1 MAAPSEG
8 TASEGTASAQD
19 VEPRILEGVRVLDF
33 TQYLAGPTVT
43 RLMAELGA
51 DIVKIEQAPGG
62 DPARYLPFS
71 ADGRSAYFV
80 QQNRGKRSVCV
91 DFNRPEAADV
101 IRDLVVA
108 ADVVVENYGPGV
120 LEKRGL
126 DWDSLRQINPR
137 LVMASISAFGRQN
150 SPLAHKVGFDTIAQA
165 FSGFMHMTGERDRPP
180 QFVGVGFAD
189 VSAGVH
195 ALTGLALALFH
206 RERTGRGQWVD
217 ISMID
222 CLFHAHEMNV
232 QFPAKNPRVDPMRSG
247 SHGGIGFP
255 AGCFKG
261 PEGYI
266 VIIALDRQWPGFC
279 QAIGRPDLLD
289 DPRYATARDR
299 AKAKAELVE
308 LTEAWMAGLGT
319 DQAVLDALE
328 AHRVPC
334 APVLTP
340 RQTLEHPYYRERE
353 MVRTVHD
360 PILGEV
366 TIPGFPFK
374 LSGRPELPELVA
386 ASLGQHNLDVLTGWA
401 GYAPDRVDELAGSGL
416 LHHRDRD

>member
-1 MAAPSEG
+1 MPA
-8 TASEGTASAQD
+8 ASEGDA
-19 VEPRILEGVRVLDF
+19 EPRILEGVRVLDF

-51 DIVKIEQAPGG
+51 DIVKVEQAPGG
-62 DPARYLPFS
+62 DPTRYLPFS

-91 DFNRPEAADV
+91 DFSRPESSDV

-137 LVMASISAFGRQN
+137 LIMASISAFGRRN
-150 SPLAHKVGFDTIAQA
+150 SPLSHKVGFDTIAQA

-195 ALTGLALALFH
+195 ALTGLSLALYH
-206 RERTGRGQWVD
+206 RERTGKGQWVD

-222 CLFHAHEMNV
+222 CLYHAHEINV
-232 QFPAKNPRVDPMRSG
+232 QFAAKNPRVDPKRSG

-266 VIIALDRQWPGFC
+266 VILALDRQWPNFC

-289 DPRYATARDR
+289 DPRYATGRDR
-299 AKAKAELVE
+299 AKAKEELIE

-319 DQAVLDALE
+319 DQAVLDALD
-328 AHRVPC
+328 AGRVPC
-334 APVLTP
+334 APVLSP
-340 RQTLEHPYYRERE
+340 RQTLDHPYYLERE
-353 MVRTVHD
+353 MVRVVPD
-360 PILGEV
+360 PILGDV
-366 TIPGFPFK
+366 TIPGFPLKFSNR
-374 LSGRPELPELVA
+374 LDLPDLTT
-386 ASLGQHNLDVLTGWA
+386 ASLGQHNTDVLGTWA
-401 GYAPDRVDELAGSGL
+401 GYDQARIDELARSGL
-416 LHHRDRD
+416 LHERDRD

>member
-1 MAAPSEG
+1 M
-8 TASEGTASAQD
+8 
-19 VEPRILEGVRVLDF
+19 LEGIKVLDF

-51 DIVKIEQAPGG
+51 DIVKVEQSPGG
-62 DPARYLPFS
+62 DPSRNLPFK

-91 DFNRPEAADV
+91 DLSRPESTDV
-101 IRDLVVA
+101 VLDLVRSV
-108 ADVVVENYGPGV
+108 DVVVENYGPGV

-126 DWDSLRQINPR
+126 DYESLRAVNPR
-137 LVMASISAFGRQN
+137 LVMASISAFGRRN
-150 SPLAHKVGFDTIAQA
+150 SPLSHKVGFDTIAQA

-180 QFVGVGFAD
+180 QYVGVAFAD

-222 CLFHAHEMNV
+222 CLYHAHEMNV
-232 QFPAKNPRVDPMRSG
+232 QLAAANPRVDPMRNG
-247 SHGGIGFP
+247 QHGGVGFP
-255 AGCFKG
+255 AGTFRG
-261 PEGYI
+261 PQGYI
-266 VIIALDRQWPGFC
+266 VIIALDRQWPAFC
-279 QAIGRPDLLD
+279 DAIGRPDLVQ

-299 AKAKAELVE
+299 AKARNELAA
-308 LTEAWMAGLGT
+308 LTEAWMAGFAT
-319 DQAVLDALE
+319 DQEVLDALD

-340 RQTLEHPYYRERE
+340 RQTLEHPYFRERE
-353 MVRTVHD
+353 MVRVVPD
-360 PILGEV
+360 PVLGTV

-374 LSGRPELPELVA
+374 FSDRPDLPSLEA
-386 ASLGQHNLDVLTGWA
+386 ASLGQHNAEVLTDWA
-401 GYAPDRVDELAGSGL
+401 GYSAEQVAALTAGGVLAS
-416 LHHRDRD
+416 RDRD